1 MNETLG
7 QQAVAAN
14 ASMKKLLDL
23 LVDKGVLTKEEAFS
37 VLAEGADTAQEK
49 LDEIQSGGHGEG

>member
-23 LVDKGVLTKEEAFS
+23 LVAKGVLSKEEAFS
-37 VLAEGADTAQEK
+37 VLAEGADSAQDR
-49 LDEIQSGGHGEG
+49 LDEIQTEAGVQG